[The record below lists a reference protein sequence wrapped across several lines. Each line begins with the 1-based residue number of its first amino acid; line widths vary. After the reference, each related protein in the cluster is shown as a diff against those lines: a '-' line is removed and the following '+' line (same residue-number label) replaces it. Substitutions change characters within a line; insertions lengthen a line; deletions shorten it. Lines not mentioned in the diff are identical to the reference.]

1 MVLTW
6 RHRGCGGTTALHASW
21 TVMSYREL
29 WLDTVPEHLVFAP
42 GQFQWAQQHGAYL
55 EGRF

>member
-1 MVLTW
+1 MW
-6 RHRGCGGTTALHASW
+6 GHRSTPRLMDCD
-21 TVMSYREL
+21 REL
-29 WLDTVPEHLVFAP
+29 WVDTVPEHLVFAP